1 MNAPTPQIIAYRLG
15 PQGMQPRYSSDAIVE
30 FQETMRKT
38 MLDPFVVR
46 DAADVEQRLHAQ
58 TVARQKLSAARF
70 YAWRDASHESE
81 DILNDSR
88 PERRGKRFSITRDMI
103 EGPSRAVTNINV
115 GLRNG
120 FRSTSST
127 VGHDRYRFA
136 NEADKLRIMRIIDE
150 RDLPDWT
157 SDEAIFAF
165 MCKVYDMAMEEAKSY
180 GRTGVNR
187 VIDNAPGLY
196 LFTEL
201 LKRSEKLIEEDF
213 TEVYARTVFPIMNLN
228 TWLPQWMYE
237 RIDDR
242 AMFPQTVD
250 IEYLPSNA
258 PRGQENRA
266 AVPRPLIY
274 WHTAASWSNLELLR
288 YAEAVANGAPNIQLD
303 QRRINAAIRMMN
315 WFEDILAFF
324 GSTQLNIQGVFS
336 PAADTGIERVPAG
349 GVFGSGTTEQDRELL
364 TREAKLIIENTE
376 KRLAP
381 NTIMLSTASWLYVTD
396 KRYGDVANPNPE
408 TVLEAA
414 EHTLNKLGVTEV
426 MWVPEVGWRAAQQ
439 ARLEA
444 HGLPAAEAER
454 LAGGTDGEQHMI
466 TMRRDSEVA
475 ELVVAKDRVMYPA
488 RETVNDRVEA
498 RMLQG
503 GGGMVFYKPEAIKI
517 TTNVGP

>member
-1 MNAPTPQIIAYRLG
+1 MTTPQIIAYRLG
-15 PQGMQPRYSSDAIVE
+15 PNGMQPRYTTEAIAE
-30 FQETMRKT
+30 FQTSMRKSL
-38 MLDPFVVR
+38 LDPFVVR
-46 DAADVEQRLHAQ
+46 DAAQVDLLLHEQKAARQRLSE
-58 TVARQKLSAARF
+58 ARW
-70 YAWRDASHESE
+70 YAWRDGSHESL
-81 DILNDSR
+81 DIINDSR
-88 PERRGKRFSITRDMI
+88 HERRGKKFSITRDMM
-103 EGPSRAVTNINV
+103 EGPSQVVTNFD
-115 GLRNG
+115 LRNG
-120 FRSTSST
+120 FNSRTSST

-136 NEADKLRIMRIIDE
+136 MEADKLRVMRIIDE
-150 RDLPDWT
+150 RELPDWT
-157 SDEAIFAF
+157 SDESIFAF
-165 MCKVYDMAMEEAKSY
+165 MCKVYDKAMEEAKSFS
-180 GRTGVNR
+180 RTGVNR

-213 TEVYARTVFPIMNLN
+213 TEVYARTIFPILSLN

-266 AVPRPLIY
+266 AVPRPLVY

-303 QRRINAAIRMMN
+303 TRRMNAAIRMMN

-324 GSTQLNIQGVFS
+324 GSTQLNLQGLLS
-336 PAADTGIERVPAG
+336 PSAVTGIEHVPSG
-349 GVFGSGTTEQDRELL
+349 GGFGSGSTEVDRELL
-364 TREAKLIIENTE
+364 TREAKLIIRNSG
-376 KRLAP
+376 KVLAA
-381 NTIMLSTASWLYVTD
+381 NTILLGDESWLYVTD
-396 KRYGDVANPNPE
+396 KRYGDVSNPNPE

-414 EHTLNKLGVTEV
+414 EHTLRRLGVTEV
-426 MWVPEVGWRAAQQ
+426 MWVPEVGWRLAEQT
-439 ARLEA
+439 RLEA
-444 HGLPAAEAER
+444 HGVPSTEAER
-454 LAGGTDGEQHMI
+454 LAGGISGEQVMV
-466 TMRRDSEVA
+466 TMRRDPDVA

-503 GGGMVFYKPEAIKI
+503 GGAMAFYKPEGIKI